1 MKRLRSLKESGSILL
16 SFVITLPFII
26 IIAASYVS
34 LATASFR
41 SARQDQLHT
50 HAQLSADAG
59 ADYAVDQISQNSDWS
74 GTSAQI
80 ELLNSDNVRTTYD
93 ISVSTNGSTSKTI
106 TSVGRAFWPANSTTP
121 AASVSINIGLRPVT
135 SGDYSVVSGVGGL
148 IMSNSAKILGG
159 DVLVNGTVSLSNSA
173 QIGLKMSPV
182 DLEVAHQSC
191 PTGGGD
197 SYPRLCASGENGQPI
212 SLVNSSH
219 IYGSVKA
226 NNQTDG
232 DGMSNPG
239 LVASSG
245 VTPQTLPNHDR
256 AVQKA
261 AIADTITGSEA
272 SCSGSQTRTWAA
284 NTKITGNVVVSN
296 SCRVSVQGD
305 VWITGNL
312 SISNSGR
319 MSVADSLGATRPN
332 IMIDGPSGANFS
344 NSTVLASNNVNTGF
358 QVITYWSSD
367 DCSPD
372 RSNVT
377 GEDLYNSRNISTIRL
392 DNSASGPQT
401 IFYAR
406 WSRVNIVN
414 SGQIGAL
421 VGQSVKLANS
431 GTITFGTS
439 VSTSTTFWV
448 IDSYRRIY

>member
-173 QIGLKMSPV
+173 QIGLTARPV
-182 DLEVAHQSC
+182 NLEFAH
-191 PTGGGD
+191 
-197 SYPRLCASGENGQPI
+197 
-212 SLVNSSH
+212 
-219 IYGSVKA
+219 
-226 NNQTDG
+226 
-232 DGMSNPG
+232 
-239 LVASSG
+239 
-245 VTPQTLPNHDR
+245 
-256 AVQKA
+256 
-261 AIADTITGSEA
+261 
-272 SCSGSQTRTWAA
+272 
-284 NTKITGNVVVSN
+284 
-296 SCRVSVQGD
+296 
-305 VWITGNL
+305 
-312 SISNSGR
+312 
-319 MSVADSLGATRPN
+319 
-332 IMIDGPSGANFS
+332 
-344 NSTVLASNNVNTGF
+344 
-358 QVITYWSSD
+358 
-367 DCSPD
+367 
-372 RSNVT
+372 
-377 GEDLYNSRNISTIRL
+377 
-392 DNSASGPQT
+392 
-401 IFYAR
+401 
-406 WSRVNIVN
+406 
-414 SGQIGAL
+414 
-421 VGQSVKLANS
+421 
-431 GTITFGTS
+431 
-439 VSTSTTFWV
+439 
-448 IDSYRRIY
+448 